1 MYEMMEERSC
11 NSSVSEMCK
20 VLGVCRAEYYRWRRG
35 VGIVDKDLE
44 LRDRIQSIALEWSV
58 YGYRRI
64 WAELRRQGIIVN
76 HKRVLR
82 VMREDNLLCLRK
94 KSFIKTTDSSHSHRV
109 YPNLARD
116 LELSAINQ
124 LWVADITYIRLLRE
138 FIYLAVK
145 LDGFSHRCIGWAL
158 GQTLEAELAIGA
170 LEMALYTRHIEPGL
184 VHHSNQGV
192 QYASEQY
199 TGLLKEKGILI

>member
-1 MYEMMEERSC
+1 MYEMIREGSC
-11 NSSVSEMCK
+11 NSSVYGMCK
-20 VLGVCRAEYYRWRRG
+20 ALGICRAEYYRWRTG
-35 VGIVDKDLE
+35 IEIVDKDLE

-94 KSFIKTTDSSHSHRV
+94 KSFIKTTDSSHSHRL

-116 LELSAINQ
+116 LKPTAINQ

-138 FIYLAVK
+138 FIYL
-145 LDGFSHRCIGWAL
+145 
-158 GQTLEAELAIGA
+158 
-170 LEMALYTRHIEPGL
+170 P
-184 VHHSNQGV
+184 
-192 QYASEQY
+192 
-199 TGLLKEKGILI
+199 